1 VGEVTGPAPA
11 KRRRSR
17 RRTVAWV
24 LGVLLVVVLVLLV
37 GATWYV
43 SNLLIDRM
51 SIKDYSD
58 DLPDTV
64 VDADAQTLT
73 LEMDEDPATDE
84 RGIAIAGVQF
94 GDSDAYLQVGPVTST
109 DGSQVTRSVTTVLG
123 DPPPAGTS
131 ARVEYDY
138 FPGDPQVGLG
148 LDFTEVQ
155 VETPL
160 GPTPAWYVP
169 ADGDTWA
176 IYSHGRGAT
185 RGEGLRMLATT
196 HALGM
201 PTLLVTFRDD
211 LVGQPEDGI
220 SNFGMT
226 EWEDLEA
233 AVQYALDNGAQD
245 VVLLAASTGGAI
257 SLSFL
262 ESSDLA
268 DAVVGM
274 AFDAPVTSFGQTV
287 DLGAAEMGVPP
298 FLVAAGKWLTEQ
310 RVNLDFEQ
318 TDYVSRVD
326 DLDVPTLI
334 IHGTADETNPIEAS
348 EEFAATAP
356 AGVVRL
362 EEIDGAAHV
371 WAWNTD
377 RERFEQVLTE
387 HLQQVLAG

>member
-1 VGEVTGPAPA
+1 
-11 KRRRSR
+11 
-17 RRTVAWV
+17 
-24 LGVLLVVVLVLLV
+24 
-37 GATWYV
+37 
-43 SNLLIDRM
+43 
-51 SIKDYSD
+51 
-58 DLPDTV
+58 
-64 VDADAQTLT
+64 
-73 LEMDEDPATDE
+73 
-84 RGIAIAGVQF
+84 
-94 GDSDAYLQVGPVTST
+94 
-109 DGSQVTRSVTTVLG
+109 
-123 DPPPAGTS
+123 
-131 ARVEYDY
+131 
-138 FPGDPQVGLG
+138 
-148 LDFTEVQ
+148 
-155 VETPL
+155 
-160 GPTPAWYVP
+160 
-169 ADGDTWA
+169 
-176 IYSHGRGAT
+176 
-185 RGEGLRMLATT
+185 
-196 HALGM
+196 M

-377 RERFEQVLTE
+377 RERFERVLAE